1 MILAAFV
8 QSLFRGEAE
17 LIKLSERIKLASKII
32 FKNEYS
38 MSDWDRQI
46 RGVLAGPKAQAGV
59 RVNED
64 SALRYAA
71 VYACIRVLSETL
83 ASLPLHVYKRRPGGN
98 GKDRA
103 VDHPL
108 YGILHDT
115 PNEEM
120 PSLTWRETIMGH
132 ILTSGNG
139 YSEITTNRRG
149 EVIRLYPIP
158 WTEIRPV
165 RNQQTK
171 AIEYEVT
178 DRGKTETIPA
188 EKILHIPGLGFNGV
202 MGYSPIRMAME
213 AIGLGIAAESFGA
226 RFFGSGTHLGGVVE
240 HPGIMKD
247 ESYKRFKQSLAEE
260 YQGLQ
265 KAHGLIILEDG
276 AKITKLGIPPEEA
289 QFLETRKFQR
299 SEIAG
304 IYRVPPHMIADLE
317 KATFANIEHQSL
329 EFLMYTMRPWIY
341 RWEQYMN
348 WKLFTPAERRDYFS
362 EFAVTALL
370 RGDTKSQAEALA
382 MARQNGVVN
391 ADEWR
396 EMIGMNP
403 QDGGTGKVY
412 LVNGNMISIEKAS
425 SQDSSAGKGNPGMAP
440 DGPETVPPR
449 PA

>member
-1 MILAAFV
+1 MD
-8 QSLFRGEAE
+8 
-17 LIKLSERIKLASKII
+17 
-32 FKNEYS
+32 
-38 MSDWDRQI
+38 DWDKQI
-46 RGVLAGPKAQAGV
+46 REGIGGRKALAGV

-64 SALRYAA
+64 SALRYTA

-83 ASLPLHVYKRRPGGN
+83 ASLPLHVYQKRPSGN

-103 VDHPL
+103 TDHPL
-108 YGILHDT
+108 YEILHDV

-120 PSLTWRETIMGH
+120 PSLTWRETAMGH
-132 ILTSGNG
+132 ILTSGNC

-149 EVIRLYPIP
+149 ETTRLYPIP
-158 WTEIRPV
+158 WTQMRPA
-165 RNQQTK
+165 RNRQTRK
-171 AIEYEVT
+171 IEYELT
-178 DRGKTETIPA
+178 DRGKTEIIPV
-188 EKILHIPGLGFNGV
+188 EKMLHIPGLGFDGI

-213 AIGLGIAAESFGA
+213 AIGLGLAAESFGA

-240 HPGIMKD
+240 HPAIMKD
-247 ESYKRFKQSLAEE
+247 EAYNRLKKSLKEE

-276 AKITKLGIPPEEA
+276 AKLTKLGIPPEEA

-317 KATFANIEHQSL
+317 KATFSNIEHQSL

-348 WKLFTPAERRDYFS
+348 WKLFTPAERKKYFA

-370 RGDTKSQAEALA
+370 RGDTKSQAEALN

-403 QDGGTGKVY
+403 QEGGTGKVY
-412 LVNGNMISIEKAS
+412 LVNGNMISIEKAA
-425 SQDSSAGKGNPGMAP
+425 SQDSSNGDQGTAPIEPGS
-440 DGPETVPPR
+440 TPPR